1 MTDDEQLALRRMRLM
16 RDLVQSP
23 GWLELEAINKAQIE
37 SRKDVILAPAASED
51 FLKMEYLKGAMYGIQ
66 LAIETPHSIIR
77 DGEAI
82 LAEQDDEASTDQM
95 EMFD

>member
-1 MTDDEQLALRRMRLM
+1 MTDDELLAMRRMRLM
-16 RDLVQSP
+16 KDLVQSP
-23 GWLELEAINKAQIE
+23 AWLELEAIHRAQIE
-37 SRKDVILAPAASED
+37 SRKEVILAPAASDD

-82 LAEQDDEASTDQM
+82 LAEQDAQSDTDQL
-95 EMFD
+95 EMFE